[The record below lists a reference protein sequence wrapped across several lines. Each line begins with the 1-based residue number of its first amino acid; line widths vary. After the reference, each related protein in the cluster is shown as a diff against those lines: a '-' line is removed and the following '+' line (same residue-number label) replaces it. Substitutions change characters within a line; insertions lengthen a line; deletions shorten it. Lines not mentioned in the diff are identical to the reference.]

1 MKEIKQN
8 HTEVLRM
15 EEKTKTLANLI
26 KTEKEKQ
33 GESKKKIML
42 ERGEV
47 QTHKL
52 KMDVGIIE
60 ENKRDDDRAMKQMLR
75 ELDEQ
80 IRQMEQDVKIA
91 ELKYKEKDDD
101 SKMMDLKIKELM
113 KQVPGYKLKPM
124 TGNAA
129 PKRKVKNR
137 SNYAPSPKCEKIGNA
152 FLTQVEDVRDETVQG
167 KLDYNNGAMG
177 RTINSNS
184 GYSENFSDDANSKF
198 RREETPEPSPRSYSQ
213 PPITMP
219 IVIKAPSGNIKKPTL
234 FKLNSKP

>member
-113 KQVPGYKLKPM
+113 KKQFKKYQNKL
-124 TGNAA
+124 GG
-129 PKRKVKNR
+129 
-137 SNYAPSPKCEKIGNA
+137 KCDHE
-152 FLTQVEDVRDETVQG
+152 
-167 KLDYNNGAMG
+167 
-177 RTINSNS
+177 
-184 GYSENFSDDANSKF
+184 
-198 RREETPEPSPRSYSQ
+198 
-213 PPITMP
+213 
-219 IVIKAPSGNIKKPTL
+219 
-234 FKLNSKP
+234 